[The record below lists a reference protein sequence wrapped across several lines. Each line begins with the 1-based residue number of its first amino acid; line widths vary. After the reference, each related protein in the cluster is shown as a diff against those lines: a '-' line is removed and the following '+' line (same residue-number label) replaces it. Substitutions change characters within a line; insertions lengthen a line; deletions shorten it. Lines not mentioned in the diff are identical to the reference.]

1 MKQNQLKEF
10 FQMIMKI
17 MKLNELHRLKRY
29 ENKVIKDNLFY
40 ESSKHIYDFKMFK
53 TIRSFGDSIYNQ
65 KIEIRKA
72 NQDQADLLEYIF
84 SFNNKTKPRSNED
97 KKNDVF
103 DSTKNLYEGRELV
116 LNAFKRDYFHENQ
129 QKERGLK
136 Y

>member
-65 KIEIRKA
+65 KIEIISSDVEMNKVLA
-72 NQDQADLLEYIF
+72 N
-84 SFNNKTKPRSNED
+84 NPSN
-97 KKNDVF
+97 F
-103 DSTKNLYEGRELV
+103 
-116 LNAFKRDYFHENQ
+116 F
-129 QKERGLK
+129 
-136 Y
+136 